1 MASSLAAQLAHIRA
15 DSSNS
20 LDIKAQKKAHSKSL
34 IFPSTDAALQDFDTI
49 FEICF
54 DGFEELCR
62 IDPRF
67 TEFAGSI
74 FSPQSKYEDRT
85 QMTLDQNQH
94 LDIVLQDFLGLVGER
109 LHLEPAQKAMEW
121 LVRRFRSV
129 AVDYCKS

>member
-34 IFPSTDAALQDFDTI
+34 IFPPHDAALQDFDTI

-74 FSPQSKYEDRT
+74 FSAQSKYEDRT
-85 QMTLDQNQH
+85 QMSLDQNQH
-94 LDIVLQDFLGLVGER
+94 LDVVLQDFLGLVGER
-109 LHLEPAQKAMEW
+109 LHLEPAQKAVEW
-121 LVRRFRSV
+121 LVRRFRFV
-129 AVDYCKS
+129 DADYCRP